1 MGTATVRGA
10 PASRRA
16 PLASPDAES
25 DDSQRQPVPA
35 TVETLLVLDSALAH
49 PPERRRLERLE
60 EGLTVVGG
68 RGPARLESG
77 GPGAIGALG

>member
-35 TVETLLVLDSALAH
+35 TVETLLVLTAPSLTRQSDV
-49 PPERRRLERLE
+49 RLERLI

-68 RGPARLESG
+68 ARAGAATVGRARRDRGFG
-77 GPGAIGALG
+77 